1 MYNNSDIR
9 VKIGNDGFDVRS
21 CGILEKDGKLL
32 VSNEA
37 DGTMTLSGGAVK
49 TGETTAETIVREFK
63 EESGLDVEATKLIAV
78 IENFLKYNESDYHQL
93 IFVYGL
99 SLKNDSPNLPT
110 LTREEK
116 MFTKW
121 VDVNS
126 LKSINFKPLVIN
138 EILLNYFK
146 NDNHNILH
154 IVNRQ
159 NNN

>member
-9 VKIGNDGFDVRS
+9 VKIGENGFDVRS
-21 CGILEKDGKLL
+21 CGILEKDGKIL

-63 EESGLDVEATKLIAV
+63 EESGLDVEVTKLIAV
-78 IENFLKYNESDYHQL
+78 IENFLKYKGLDYHQL

-99 SLKNDSPNLPT
+99 NLKNNPSNLPT
-110 LTREEK
+110 LMREEK

-121 VDVNS
+121 VDVTS
-126 LKSINFKPLVIN
+126 LNSINFKPSVIN
-138 EILLNYFK
+138 EILLSYLK
-146 NDNHNILH
+146 NDNHDILH

-159 NNN
+159 N